1 MSVDII
7 TNYRNHLRPMAQSTQ
22 QVYVAEFK
30 QFVEYFKGD
39 DYRYISHD
47 KIVEYLA
54 RLYDS
59 GYSPSKVN
67 QAINAIKFYKEKVL
81 GQKRQTYFLKRPRS
95 KKFLPT
101 ILPQQQMF
109 DVVNSPR
116 NIKHSTLLFTIY
128 DNGLRISELINLKL
142 HDVITRTDNPHII
155 IRDSKYNNTRTLYIS
170 EECVTRLQNYY
181 RQFKPQVY
189 LFEGAV
195 AGEPIS
201 DTTVANVL
209 KDALRR
215 NRVVKRFRV
224 HDMRHNFA
232 THCLLN
238 GTDIYQLSLFLGHK
252 NVSTTQKYYA
262 HLLPNQITIYRAQPA
277 KEGRVV
283 QMNLKVA

>member
-1 MSVDII
+1 MDII
-7 TNYRNHLRPMAQSTQ
+7 TNYQNHLRPMALNTQ
-22 QVYVAEFK
+22 KVYVAEFK
-30 QFVEYFKGD
+30 QFVEHFKGE

-54 RLYDS
+54 GLYDA

-109 DVVNSPR
+109 DVIDSPQ
-116 NIKHSTLLFTIY
+116 NKKHSTLLFTIY
-128 DNGLRISELINLKL
+128 DNGLRISEIINLKL
-142 HDVITRTDNPHII
+142 TDVITKNGDPHII

-170 EECVTRLQNYY
+170 EDCVERIKAYY
-181 RQFKPQVY
+181 RQFKPRVY
-189 LFEGAV
+189 LFEGA
-195 AGEPIS
+195 APGEPIS
-201 DTTVANVL
+201 DTTIANIL
-209 KDALRR
+209 KQALRKQGVR
-215 NRVVKRFRV
+215 KRFRV
-224 HDMRHNFA
+224 HDLRHNFA

-252 NVSTTQKYYA
+252 SVATTEKYYA
-262 HLLPNQITIYRAQPA
+262 HLLPHHVKINRPVFK
-277 KEGRVV
+277 KETPVFNINR
-283 QMNLKVA
+283 KIA